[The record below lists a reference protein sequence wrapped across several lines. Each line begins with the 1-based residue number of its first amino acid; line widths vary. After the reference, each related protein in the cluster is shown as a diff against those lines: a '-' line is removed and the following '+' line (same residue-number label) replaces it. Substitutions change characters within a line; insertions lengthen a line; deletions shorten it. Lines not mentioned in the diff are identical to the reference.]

1 MKVFIQGS
9 KFIFEGENKYQ
20 NLLGNNIGAR
30 VARANHALLN
40 WLSWKWCVRVFP
52 RALIKMN
59 L

>member
-40 WLSWKWCVRVFP
+40 
-52 RALIKMN
+52 
-59 L
+59 